1 MKAIYF
7 DMDGTIANLYGVP
20 NWLECLERSDVHP
33 YEVAAPLI
41 NMQALAHRLN
51 NLRARGYHI
60 GIVSWTSKYG
70 TDEFNEATRV
80 AKLRWLK
87 KHLGSVIWD
96 EIKIIPYGSPK
107 SKAVQYSGQGSV
119 LFDDE
124 KQNQNEWLE
133 AGGFGLDEK
142 HITMWLDMM

>member
-1 MKAIYF
+1 MNAIYL
-7 DMDGTIANLYGVP
+7 DMDGTIVDFYGVP
-20 NWLECLERSDVHP
+20 NWLDCLERGDVYP
-33 YEVAAPLI
+33 YKVAAPLI

-60 GIVSWTSKYG
+60 GIVSWTSKNG
-70 TDEFNEATRV
+70 TDEFNEAIKMT
-80 AKLRWLK
+80 KLKWLK
-87 KHLGSVIWD
+87 KHLGSVVWD

-107 SKAVQYSGQGSV
+107 SKAVQYFGRGSV

-124 KQNQNEWLE
+124 ERNQREWMT

>member
-7 DMDGTIANLYGVP
+7 DMDGTIANFYGVP
-20 NWLECLERSDVHP
+20 GWLECLERSEVHP

-60 GIVSWTSKYG
+60 GIVSWTSKNG
-70 TDEFNEATRV
+70 TDEFNEATKV
-80 AKLRWLK
+80 AKLKWLK
-87 KHLGSVIWD
+87 RHLGSVVWD

-107 SKAVQYSGQGSV
+107 SKAVRYASEGF

-124 KQNQNEWLE
+124 EQNQREWME

>member
-1 MKAIYF
+1 MNAIYF
-7 DMDGTIANLYGVP
+7 DMDGTIANFYGVP
-20 NWLECLERSDVHP
+20 GWLECLERSDAHP
-33 YEVAAPLI
+33 YEAAAPLI

-60 GIVSWTSKYG
+60 GIVSWTSKNG
-70 TDEFNEATRV
+70 TDEFNEATKV
-80 AKLRWLK
+80 AKLKWLK
-87 KHLGSVIWD
+87 RHLGSVVWD

-107 SKAVQYSGQGSV
+107 SKAVQYFGKGTV

-124 KQNQNEWLE
+124 EQNQREWMA